1 MLKKITLAAVIIF
14 SAVSLVAAPK
24 VKLDQ
29 SSKKA
34 LAESFIR
41 VICAKDIDGLEKL
54 FAPGFADTLKD
65 MLKFQGDNV
74 GLSSFFDKVTIP
86 AGECEKINRDPA
98 EFRKATEQMM
108 NRVFNEITI
117 EINGTWYLFV
127 NGIIKSDSKNMV
139 TLGYILAIKNSDA
152 CTLFAICSPEVQ
164 KKMIKIHGSKS
175 LAIEKIAQLFKAMP
189 EDTKKQFSQVNF
201 KDIKTLAKVVK
212 EFEKQGILTQ
222 IDGKWYINFN

>member
-24 VKLDQ
+24 VKIDQ

-65 MLKFQGDNV
+65 MLKFQGNNV
-74 GLSSFFDKVTIP
+74 GLSSLFDNVTIP

-98 EFRKATEQMM
+98 EFRKATEQLMKHG
-108 NRVFNEITI
+108 FDKGSIK
-117 EINGTWYLFV
+117 INGKWYLFV
-127 NGIIKSDSKNMV
+127 NTIIKSDSKNMV
-139 TLGYILAIKNSDA
+139 TLCYILAIKNSDA

-164 KKMIKIHGSKS
+164 EKMIKIHGSKS
-175 LAIEKIAQLFKAMP
+175 QAIEKIAQLLKAMP
-189 EDTKKQFSQVNF
+189 EDTKKQFSQVDF
-201 KDIKTLAKVVK
+201 KDLKMLAKVV
-212 EFEKQGILTQ
+212 EEGEKQGILTQ